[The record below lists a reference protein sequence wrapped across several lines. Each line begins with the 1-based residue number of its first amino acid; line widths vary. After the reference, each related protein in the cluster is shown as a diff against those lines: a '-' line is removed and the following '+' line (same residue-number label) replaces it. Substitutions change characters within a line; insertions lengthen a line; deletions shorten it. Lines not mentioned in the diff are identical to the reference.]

1 MLCTFLSRGLSP
13 PRLRLFLRTFVFSLL
28 YQRGFAPGFHFWYFI
43 LGVQEI
49 PLVSQYWLCVP
60 LLRQSHLL
68 REVVSWRS
76 LWDFSMHSTMS
87 SANND
92 SFPPCFQFGWHLFLF
107 LARSLWLGLP
117 VLCSGDSGR
126 ACLVLHLRGKGF
138 RFSPLSVM
146 LAVGLRCV
154 LWPFLRE

>member
-1 MLCTFLSRGLSP
+1 
-13 PRLRLFLRTFVFSLL
+13 
-28 YQRGFAPGFHFWYFI
+28 
-43 LGVQEI
+43 
-49 PLVSQYWLCVP
+49 
-60 LLRQSHLL
+60 
-68 REVVSWRS
+68 
-76 LWDFSMHSTMS
+76 MHSTMS
-87 SANND
+87 SAKND